1 MAIGQQVAQQ
11 IASAA
16 SAPAASPQGENSG
29 APPPLP
35 GAFAPI
41 YVALNGAQAGPFA
54 KDELVAR
61 IASGEVTRD
70 SLVWREQMAGWA
82 PANQVPDVAALFG
95 VVPPP
100 LPAQ

>member
-1 MAIGQQVAQQ
+1 
-11 IASAA
+11 
-16 SAPAASPQGENSG
+16 
-29 APPPLP
+29 
-35 GAFAPI
+35 
-41 YVALNGAQAGPFA
+41 LNGAQAGPFA

-70 SLVWREQMAGWA
+70 SLVWRDQMAGWA
-82 PANQVPDVAALFG
+82 PASQVPDVAALFG

>member
-1 MAIGQQVAQQ
+1 
-11 IASAA
+11 
-16 SAPAASPQGENSG
+16 
-29 APPPLP
+29 L
-35 GAFAPI
+35 
-41 YVALNGAQAGPFA
+41 
-54 KDELVAR
+54 LVAR